1 MRPTSI
7 SMPCLTALAGALQ
20 LSSIDLPL
28 IRLDMPRK
36 KPDDYE
42 RVRGSKAC
50 TFCSRRKIKC
60 NGLEPC
66 SACDARSIQCAYP
79 RAKKRG
85 PPSKLERQRKQD
97 LDTEASPS
105 ESPSS
110 PSSSISQHHQAAAEQ
125 PSTQGKRARFEP
137 FDRHAHGGASPRFKS
152 ALESLADMA
161 QISTAPSP
169 RREPSTF
176 AFDAFALTASL
187 GSQPSTSSAY
197 SPFSSHGQHASMP
210 STARSDLAPPVL
222 GDRTFDADSSSLTFQ
237 PTTVSF
243 DADADAPSQMQS
255 PVYELSTQ
263 VVDQL
268 LTIYQYFV
276 HLHWPIIYL
285 PSLSSLRVLAQ
296 SHPLLFNAVL
306 AVAAGTQDSCDSAS
320 QHTHFGVA
328 SSSVPSPYVCPPGTA
343 SKLVRYLKQ
352 HVKSHHMARDIETVQ
367 VLILL
372 ALVEIGGG
380 QSSDA
385 HLHAT
390 MACTYAI
397 DLGLH
402 RHSAA
407 LSSDQSA
414 GRAQERSRVLWG
426 CYVLDKTLAAALERP
441 MMLRAS
447 DIEVELPST
456 DERDEYDIF
465 VNDQSRH
472 FVAPDR
478 AAGMAD
484 VKCRCI
490 SSFRASCELM
500 MILERI
506 LVDIYSPKARRARSD
521 GHCESY
527 LLAVVEIDGVL
538 QSWRQHLS
546 SHLQWSSADSG
557 GACLSSSLFRGKHRV
572 SQPQGERDAQDNVPP
587 QVLTMRA
594 WYSACM
600 LLLHRPRLALD
611 QSVRTKIF
619 PLPSDGTVTPKSPPR
634 TSAQDASSDDSARKA
649 TTGASA
655 DTSAKS
661 KQKDVLAI
669 SGSKLVRAAAT
680 EICNLLPKYRST
692 FSVRRI
698 PSSWVYLIF
707 QSAVIH
713 SSFLERDEPSSAFD
727 GEALEAHED
736 RDGAETASK
745 RRSNDSKRLFQQCIR
760 SLEQMSL
767 TWRGASHHVAT
778 LRRVAQSFR
787 ITRPS
792 TPTPAQELL
801 FDPPNML
808 VGSGPSQAPAND
820 GLASFDISDA
830 VPNPTSVSM
839 PATMTPTEMLAGPGG
854 GAQTGNTAATL
865 DWPDFWN
872 QMPASSEDVWVWQQF
887 INAFGN
893 AAA

>member
-1 MRPTSI
+1 
-7 SMPCLTALAGALQ
+7 MPCLASLVVR
-20 LSSIDLPL
+20 LSSIDHPL
-28 IRLDMPRK
+28 IRLEMPRK

-60 NGLEPC
+60 DGLEPC

-85 PPSKLERQRKQD
+85 PPSKLERQRKQN

-110 PSSSISQHHQAAAEQ
+110 PSSSISQRHQAATEL
-125 PSTQGKRARFEP
+125 PSTHSKRARFEP
-137 FDRHAHGGASPRFKS
+137 FDRHTHGGASPRFKS

-197 SPFSSHGQHASMP
+197 SPFSSHGQHASIP

-222 GDRTFDADSSSLTFQ
+222 SDRTFEAGRSLVFQ
-237 PTTVSF
+237 PADVSF
-243 DADADAPSQMQS
+243 EVEADVPSQMQS
-255 PVYELSTQ
+255 PVHELSTQ

-296 SHPLLFNAVL
+296 SHPLLFHAVL

-328 SSSVPSPYVCPPGTA
+328 NSSASSPCVCPPGTA

-380 QSSDA
+380 HSSDA

-407 LSSDQSA
+407 LPSDPSA

-490 SSFRASCELM
+490 SSFRAYCDLM

-506 LVDIYSPKARRARSD
+506 LVDVYSPKARRARSD

-538 QSWRQHLS
+538 RSWRQHLS

-557 GACLSSSLFRGKHRV
+557 GACLSSSLFPGKHRV
-572 SQPQGERDAQDNVPP
+572 SQSQGEGDVQDNVPP

-611 QSVRTKIF
+611 QSVRTKSFI
-619 PLPSDGTVTPKSPPR
+619 LPPDGTVTPKSPPR
-634 TSAQDASSDDSARKA
+634 VSAQDASSDDSARTAAKR
-649 TTGASA
+649 ASA
-655 DTSAKS
+655 DTLAKS

-727 GEALEAHED
+727 GDALEAHED
-736 RDGAETASK
+736 RDGAETTGK

-808 VGSGPSQAPAND
+808 GGSGPSQAPVND

-830 VPNPTSVSM
+830 VPNRISVSM
-839 PATMTPTEMLAGPGG
+839 PAAMTPTEMLTGSG
-854 GAQTGNTAATL
+854 GAQNGNAAATL